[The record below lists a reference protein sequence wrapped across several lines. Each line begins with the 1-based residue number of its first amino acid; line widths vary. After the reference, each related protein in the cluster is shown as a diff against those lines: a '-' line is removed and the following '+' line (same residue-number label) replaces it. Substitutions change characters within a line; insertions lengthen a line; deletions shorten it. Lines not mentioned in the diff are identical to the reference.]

1 MFPLLLIL
9 GAGGVVT
16 GVFVLVKRAE
26 RERTAA
32 LQAAAVR
39 LGWTWRGEVP
49 STAIPDLDRFEL
61 FTQGR
66 RRTLT
71 NLITSPAGDPRA
83 LLFDYAYTTG
93 GGNSQ
98 SRHNQTVFYAVS
110 DGMQLPRFS
119 LRPQHFFHSI
129 AKAFGYQDIDL
140 EKRPTF
146 SDMFV
151 LRGDDEAA
159 VRTVFDDAVAEFF
172 ESHAGVCAAGVGR
185 ELLYWRPDRRASGA
199 DVQAFVTEGMELADR
214 FSGPRERTSP

>member
-9 GAGGVVT
+9 GAGGVVA
-16 GVFVLVKRAE
+16 GVVVLVKRAE

-32 LQAAAVR
+32 LQATAAR

-49 STAIPDLDRFEL
+49 SSAIPDLDRFEL

-71 NLITSPAGDPRA
+71 NLITSPAGDLRA

-98 SRHNQTVFYAVS
+98 SRHTQTVFYAVS
-110 DGMQLPRFS
+110 DDLRLPTFS
-119 LRPQHFFHSI
+119 LRPQHFLHGI

-140 EKRPTF
+140 EQRPTF

-159 VRTVFDDAVAEFF
+159 VRAVFGDAVAGFF
-172 ESHAGVCAAGVGR
+172 ESRGGVCAAGTGR
-185 ELLYWRPDRRASGA
+185 ELLYWKPDRRVSGA
-199 DVQAFVTEGMELADR
+199 DVDAFVKDGMELAR
-214 FSGPRERTSP
+214 RLM